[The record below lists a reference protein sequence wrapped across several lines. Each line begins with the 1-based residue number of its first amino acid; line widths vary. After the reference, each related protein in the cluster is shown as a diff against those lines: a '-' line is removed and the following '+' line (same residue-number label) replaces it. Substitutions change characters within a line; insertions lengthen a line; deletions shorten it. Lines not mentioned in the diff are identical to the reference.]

1 MWGEHPIVRKCS
13 GLYPF
18 LMIVKRNSEAGLL
31 ASARLQ
37 NAPTFRQRI
46 LVVEDEFSIR
56 RLNTE
61 MLVHSGYDVDAA
73 ENGAAA
79 WDALQVKRYDL
90 MITDNDMPK
99 LTGIELIKKVRAT
112 RLALP
117 VIMATGKFPLD
128 EFTRH
133 PQLQPAVTLLKPYT
147 FDELVGAVQLVLHAT
162 AGAGGEIS
170 SPSNRPAGSSATVL
184 RL

>member
-1 MWGEHPIVRKCS
+1 
-13 GLYPF
+13 
-18 LMIVKRNSEAGLL
+18 
-31 ASARLQ
+31 
-37 NAPTFRQRI
+37 
-46 LVVEDEFSIR
+46 
-56 RLNTE
+56 
-61 MLVHSGYDVDAA
+61 
-73 ENGAAA
+73 
-79 WDALQVKRYDL
+79 

-147 FDELVGAVQLVLHAT
+147 FDELVGAVQIVLLTT
-162 AGAGGEIS
+162 AGADGES
-170 SPSNRPAGSSATVL
+170 SSLSKRPTQPSAIAL

>member
-1 MWGEHPIVRKCS
+1 MSSKCN
-13 GLYPF
+13 LPTCQ
-18 LMIVKRNSEAGLL
+18 L

-37 NAPTFRQRI
+37 NTPNFRQRI
-46 LVVEDEFSIR
+46 LVVDDELLIR
-56 RLNTE
+56 RVHTE

-99 LTGIELIKKVRAT
+99 VTGIELIKKVRAT

-162 AGAGGEIS
+162 AGPGEETS
-170 SPSNRPAGSSATVL
+170 SPSNQPTGSSATVL

>member
-1 MWGEHPIVRKCS
+1 MNAKCN
-13 GLYPF
+13 LQ
-18 LMIVKRNSEAGLL
+18 AGQL
-31 ASARLQ
+31 ASARSQ
-37 NAPTFRQRI
+37 NAPNFRHRI

-56 RLNTE
+56 QLNTK
-61 MLVHSGYDVDAA
+61 MLLHSGYDVDAA

-79 WDALQVKRYDL
+79 WDALQANRYDL

-99 LTGIELIKKVRAT
+99 VTGIELIKKVRAT

-133 PQLQPAVTLLKPYT
+133 PELQPAVTLLKPYT
-147 FDELVGAVQLVLHAT
+147 FDELVGAVQIVLLAT
-162 AGAGGEIS
+162 AGAGGKS
-170 SPSNRPAGSSATVL
+170 VSPSNQPAMSSAMVL

>member
-1 MWGEHPIVRKCS
+1 MIAKC
-13 GLYPF
+13 
-18 LMIVKRNSEAGLL
+18 NSQAGQL
-31 ASARLQ
+31 AGARLK
-37 NAPTFRQRI
+37 NAPNFRHRI

-56 RLNTE
+56 RLNTK
-61 MLVHSGYDVDAA
+61 MLLHSGYDVDAA

-79 WDALQVKRYDL
+79 WDALQLKRYDL

-99 LTGIELIKKVRAT
+99 LTGIELIKKVHAT

-147 FDELVGAVQLVLHAT
+147 FDELVGAVHIVLLAT
-162 AGAGGEIS
+162 AGACQETMS
-170 SPSNRPAGSSATVL
+170 RSNRPSKPSATSL

>member
-1 MWGEHPIVRKCS
+1 MIAKCNPQT
-13 GLYPF
+13 GQF
-18 LMIVKRNSEAGLL
+18 

-37 NAPTFRQRI
+37 TESGFRQRI
-46 LVVEDEFSIR
+46 LVVDDEISIR
-56 RLNTE
+56 RLNTK

-79 WDALQVKRYDL
+79 WDALQLNRYDL
-90 MITDNDMPK
+90 LITDNDMPEV
-99 LTGIELIKKVRAT
+99 TGIELIKKVHAT

-147 FDELVGAVQLVLHAT
+147 FDELVGAVQSVLRV
-162 AGAGGEIS
+162 AGGVGGES
-170 SPSNRPAGSSATVL
+170 PPPSNRPAGSSAMAL

>member
-1 MWGEHPIVRKCS
+1 MIAKC
-13 GLYPF
+13 
-18 LMIVKRNSEAGLL
+18 NSQAGQL
-31 ASARLQ
+31 ASARSQ
-37 NAPTFRQRI
+37 NAPNFRHRI

-56 RLNTE
+56 RLNTK

-99 LTGIELIKKVRAT
+99 LTGIELMKKVHAT

-133 PQLQPAVTLLKPYT
+133 PHLQPAVTLLKPYT
-147 FDELVGAVQLVLHAT
+147 FDELVGAVQIVLLAT
-162 AGAGGEIS
+162 TGAGGQTAR
-170 SPSNRPAGSSATVL
+170 PSNRPTGSSSMVL

>member
-1 MWGEHPIVRKCS
+1 MIAKC
-13 GLYPF
+13 
-18 LMIVKRNSEAGLL
+18 NSQAGQL

-37 NAPTFRQRI
+37 NEPGFRHRI
-46 LVVEDEFSIR
+46 LVVDDELLVR

-61 MLVHSGYDVDAA
+61 MLVFSGYDVDAA

-79 WDALQVKRYDL
+79 WDALQVNRYDL

-99 LTGIELIKKVRAT
+99 VTGIELIKKVRAT

-147 FDELVGAVQLVLHAT
+147 FDELVGAVQIVLLAT
-162 AGAGGEIS
+162 AGAGGKS
-170 SPSNRPAGSSATVL
+170 ASPPNRPAGPSAMVL